1 MTEINA
7 DIDMAIRLQFHDHGV
22 TDEDH
27 IDKYIKKLRNNNYN
41 LDVLNEYEPDDISIS
56 EEDFQNS
63 IDNFDKYNELDI
75 YTKINQNINNDLTIQ
90 NNNSTPESIFNLN
103 LSNNNLLN
111 ISNSQINTS
120 NNLIQSFMNVLLNTN
135 NNQEDVVL
143 SLTEDALDNLK
154 KYTLDEFKN
163 YLDSQNKD
171 LDPCCTICQCPFNE
185 KDSDTETDK
194 SDSDS
199 DDETE
204 EDSDTETDK
213 SDSDSDDET
222 KEEDE
227 ISITLLPC
235 KHYFHTDCVNEWLK
249 NYNYKCPICQNPS
262 GEYSHN

>member
-1 MTEINA
+1 
-7 DIDMAIRLQFHDHGV
+7 
-22 TDEDH
+22 
-27 IDKYIKKLRNNNYN
+27 
-41 LDVLNEYEPDDISIS
+41 EPDDIYIS
-56 EEDFQNS
+56 EEDFKNS
-63 IDNFDKYNELDI
+63 IENFDKYNELDI

-111 ISNSQINTS
+111 ISNSQLNTS

-143 SLTEDALDNLK
+143 SLTEDALDSLK
-154 KYTLDEFKN
+154 KYTLDEFKT

-171 LDPCCTICQCPFNE
+171 LDPCCTICQCPFDE
-185 KDSDTETDK
+185 KDSDTETDN
-194 SDSDS
+194 SDFDS
-199 DDETE
+199 DD
-204 EDSDTETDK
+204 DTE
-213 SDSDSDDET
+213 
-222 KEEDE
+222 EEDE

-235 KHYFHTDCVNEWLK
+235 KHYFHTDCINEWLK